1 MKTKEEIKSEVLNY
15 LKKSSN
21 HLFKIGDS
29 EHKILLEGD
38 FYIRITGNEII
49 IGNIDTIITYYD
61 SNAKNVIKNELFLV
75 PRYFNKPIVTI
86 KNYKLSKKMYSEIS
100 EAIKGKTEKSVIYGS
115 IKLILDTYK

>member
-38 FYIRITGNEII
+38 FYIRITGNEIAI
-49 IGNIDTIITYYD
+49 SNINTIINYYD
-61 SNAKNVIKNELFLV
+61 NNAKNVIKNELFLN
-75 PRYFNKPIVTI
+75 PRYYNKEIKTI
-86 KNYKLSKKMYSEIS
+86 KNYKLARRKYEDIS
-100 EAIKGKTEKSVIYGS
+100 NAIKGKDINEMKSI
-115 IKLILDTYK
+115 IKSMI